1 MKNIVPSPI
10 KVLLVDDH
18 QSILDGY
25 RYRLNSH
32 PDIAIIG
39 AVRNAEAMWALLKS
53 HDIDVIVLDVGLPI
67 SETNSNRFPLLP
79 TLRQILTDCPDIH
92 ILMISMHTDRALVRS
107 VLKAGA
113 SGYILK
119 DDHETI
125 ERLAEIIKLA
135 ANGDIHFSKRASTIF
150 NSPSVSDDTN
160 TLTGRQQ
167 EALAFCLAYPDES
180 TKNLAKRMTI
190 AHSTFR
196 NLLSNAYIRLGV
208 STRIAAIHKARDLGL
223 ITPETTLPPPQG

>member
-1 MKNIVPSPI
+1 MKSNPPLPI

-25 RYRLNSH
+25 RFRLGSH
-32 PDIAIIG
+32 PNISIVG
-39 AVRNAEAMWALLKS
+39 AVRHAEAMWETLEQHCVDVMLL
-53 HDIDVIVLDVGLPI
+53 DIGLPI
-67 SETNSNRFPLLP
+67 SSTDSNRFPLIP
-79 TLRQILTDCPDIH
+79 TIHQVLTTYPNTH
-92 ILMISMHTDRALVRS
+92 ILIISMHTDRALVRS

-113 SGYILK
+113 NGYILK

-125 ERLAEIIKLA
+125 ERLAEVITLV
-135 ANGDIHFSKRASTIF
+135 ANGDIHFSKRASILFT
-150 NSPSVSDDTN
+150 SPSVKDDTD

-167 EALAFCLAYPDES
+167 EALSYCLAYPNES
-180 TKNLAKRMTI
+180 TRDLASRMDI

-208 STRIAAIHKARDLGL
+208 STRVAAIHKARELGL
-223 ITPETTLPPPQG
+223 ITPNPIAPPLP